1 MTEIILDLLRRTDGL
16 LHDCELLEIE
26 DDASYLDADK
36 GMSRSL
42 NVEKEIKRVFEEKKE
57 EPREL
62 LKALQAQEKTMLT
75 AIGKACT
82 IITQKMDAYE
92 NVREEGEEEKRVAYQ
107 KEMEEKTLQ
116 DAFRLAEEGVP
127 QHAIDAVVEQS
138 KSQIANASIP
148 ELRGKTKFS
157 VAYEVQIISGAEDSI
172 PRNILSPTS
181 SAMIKALEAKIK
193 AMVKLEGDAMFRE
206 KYEGSYQWLKI
217 RKTKNA
223 RRRE

>member
-1 MTEIILDLLRRTDGL
+1 
-16 LHDCELLEIE
+16 
-26 DDASYLDADK
+26 
-36 GMSRSL
+36 
-42 NVEKEIKRVFEEKKE
+42 
-57 EPREL
+57 
-62 LKALQAQEKTMLT
+62 MLT

-82 IITQKMDAYE
+82 IITRKMDAYE
-92 NVREEGEEEKRVAYQ
+92 NAREEIEEEKRVAYQ

-157 VAYEVQIISGAEDSI
+157 VGYEVQIISGAEDSI

-193 AMVKLEGDAMFRE
+193 AMVKLEGDAMFRQ
-206 KYEGSYQWLKI
+206 S
-217 RKTKNA
+217 TKGLING
-223 RRRE
+223 